1 MEMKKSI
8 SDTER
13 ALRSYGAVSETA
25 WTTDKGEPH
34 ASKHHPGGTHGR
46 FLQLCVTLRPRGKGK
61 PGAFVQEALKWLIG
75 DSQSFGTL
83 SIAPLFRGLLI
94 PPHAHCGAVCT
105 DGEWICAR
113 GRLMKAPKRLKNA
126 TISLNRGINRQ
137 YLIILIDLVVQ
148 FFHFTGI

>member
-34 ASKHHPGGTHGR
+34 ASKHRPGGTHGKV
-46 FLQLCVTLRPRGKGK
+46 FAVVCHSATPREGK
-61 PGAFVQEALKWLIG
+61 PGDFVQEALKWLIG

-94 PPHAHCGAVCT
+94 PPHAHCGAVCA
-105 DGEWICAR
+105 DGF
-113 GRLMKAPKRLKNA
+113 APGDVL
-126 TISLNRGINRQ
+126 
-137 YLIILIDLVVQ
+137 
-148 FFHFTGI
+148 